1 MKKLCDKCKYPCF
14 QQCPAVNSDIEYG
27 GEGTSE
33 NVIIQCDIFEN
44 ANLNEEPRGVLPM
57 DKNIEDFKQIA
68 YNLRKEGHVSR
79 ADAVMYLVERV
90 KIAEGRFPGLHGIE
104 EMRKDI
110 KDLILLHA
118 DAIKETKFYEEVKSP
133 DLDELRQRYLTDPI
147 FHSKVYSL
155 VSPLLNIV
163 NRYFR

>member
-33 NVIIQCDIFEN
+33 NVIIQCDVFEN
-44 ANLNEEPRGVLPM
+44 ANLNEPRGVWPM

-79 ADAVMYLVERV
+79 ADAIMYLVERI
-90 KIAEGRFPGLHGIE
+90 KIAEGRFPGLHGIA

-110 KDLILLHA
+110 KDLILLHS
-118 DAIKETKFYEEVKSP
+118 EEVKSP
-133 DLDELRQRYLTDPI
+133 DLKELRQRYNTDPI
-147 FHSKVYSL
+147 FHNKVCVL
-155 VSPLLNIV
+155 LSPLLNLI

>member
-33 NVIIQCDIFEN
+33 NVIIQCDVFEN
-44 ANLNEEPRGVLPM
+44 ANLNEPRGVWPM

-79 ADAVMYLVERV
+79 ADAIMYLVERI
-90 KIAEGRFPGLHGIE
+90 KIAEGRFPGLHGIA

-110 KDLILLHA
+110 KDLILLHS
-118 DAIKETKFYEEVKSP
+118 EEVKSP
-133 DLDELRQRYLTDPI
+133 DLKELRQRYNTDPT
-147 FHSKVYSL
+147 FHNKVYSL
-155 VSPLLNIV
+155 VNPLLNLI